1 MLGNVLCPSMNID
14 ENLVDNQQRDLNN
27 PKTIN
32 GWAMF
37 DWANSAYALVI
48 TVAIF
53 PAYYSSLS
61 EGPVELMGRTY
72 NLASLFSY
80 AISAAYLI
88 LAAVS
93 PLLSGIADASGRK
106 LAFLRGFTII
116 GSLSCISM
124 WWFKDL
130 DQLGLGTSLFM
141 LATIGFS
148 GALVFYNAFLPE
160 IASEDRYDAVSAR
173 GFSFGYVGSIILLV
187 GCLVMILN
195 PGLVGLYAGENGEKA
210 AEAARTATRISFVLV
225 GIWWLVFGLFSFTR
239 LPKDDKTKVEK
250 GWLRA
255 GYREIRKTWKD
266 ARTQPA
272 LIRFL
277 TSFFFYSAGV
287 QTVLFLAS
295 TFAESELGFDTT
307 ELIKVVLLLQ
317 VVAIGGAWAFA
328 KTSKKFGNINSLLIM
343 LGIWMAVCF
352 LAYFVT
358 EKSAFYAISGLVGL
372 VMGGIQSL
380 SRSTYSKLIPE
391 ATEDNTSY
399 FSFYDLLEK
408 LAIVVGT
415 FSFGMINQLTGGMR
429 NSMLALVVFFVI
441 GGILLWSMRGK
452 IRNVEG
458 VIDPV

>member
-1 MLGNVLCPSMNID
+1 MNEGDNSKAASVQVLND
-14 ENLVDNQQRDLNN
+14 

-61 EGPVELMGRTY
+61 DGPVELMGRSY

-80 AISAAYLI
+80 AISAAYLL

-106 LAFLRGFTII
+106 LAFLRGFTIV
-116 GSLSCISM
+116 GSLACLSM
-124 WWFKDL
+124 WWFEGL
-130 DQLGLGTSLFM
+130 DQLGLGTLLFM
-141 LATIGFS
+141 VATIGFS
-148 GALVFYNAFLPE
+148 GALVFYNAFLPQ

-187 GCLVMILN
+187 GCLVMILS
-195 PGLVGLYAGENGEKA
+195 PGLIGLYDGTDVDLI
-210 AEAARTATRISFVLV
+210 AEATRTATRISFVLV
-225 GIWWLVFGLFSFTR
+225 GVWWLGFGLFSFTR
-239 LPKDDKTKVEK
+239 LPKDDTSKVEK
-250 GWLRA
+250 GWLKA
-255 GYREIRKTWKD
+255 GYQEILKTWKE
-266 ARTQPA
+266 ARSQPA

-277 TSFFFYSAGV
+277 TAFFFYSAGV

-295 TFAESELGFDTT
+295 TFAESELAFDTT

-317 VVAIGGAWAFA
+317 VVAIGGAWLFA
-328 KTSKKFGNINSLLIM
+328 KASSKFGNINALLTM
-343 LGIWMAVCF
+343 LAIWVAVCC

-358 EKSAFYAISGLVGL
+358 EKTAFYAIAALVGL

-391 ATEDNTSY
+391 DTEDNTSY

-408 LAIVVGT
+408 LAIVIGT
-415 FSFGMINQLTGGMR
+415 FSFGMINQITGGMR
-429 NSMLALVVFFVI
+429 ASMLSLVIFFLI
-441 GGILLWSMRGK
+441 GGILLWTMKGK
-452 IRNVEG
+452 VKNKRG
-458 VIDPV
+458 VIDAIG